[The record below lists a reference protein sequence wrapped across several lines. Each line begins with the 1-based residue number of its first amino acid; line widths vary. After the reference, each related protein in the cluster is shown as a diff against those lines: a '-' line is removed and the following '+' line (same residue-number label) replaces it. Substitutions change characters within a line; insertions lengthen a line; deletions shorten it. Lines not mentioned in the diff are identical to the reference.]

1 MSEYNTASVKTVSDA
16 IKRKRKKQ
24 RKSTFRK
31 WFVRFLIVLI
41 VSASVYGLYKLDQ
54 SMLFRVKAIQVS
66 NNHVLSENQ
75 IIEAFDISLN
85 DRTWLIHSFLLKN
98 QVSDYKSIE
107 SFEITKKNNI
117 VLIHVNEYDV
127 VGYKGNH
134 LMLENGELITINEFN
149 QHYVLKVPEI
159 IGFNDQELTI
169 RLAESLALL
178 NPEIR
183 MIVSS
188 VTQKETTYDEAQI
201 WMLLADKKQVFSDF
215 RSVELLNNYPLFVDQ
230 IADGNNCIY
239 LDYTSSSA
247 RSSVC
252 E

>member
-16 IKRKRKKQ
+16 IKRKRKKR

-31 WFVRFLIVLI
+31 WFVRVLLVLI
-41 VSASVYGLYKLDQ
+41 FSASMVGVYKLDQ

-75 IIEAFDISLN
+75 IVDAFDISLN
-85 DRTWLIHSFLLKN
+85 DRTWLIHAFLLKN
-98 QVSDYKSIE
+98 QITNYKSIE

-117 VLIHVNEYDV
+117 VLIQVNEYDV
-127 VGYKGNH
+127 VGYKDEY
-134 LMLENGELITINEFN
+134 LMVENGELISITDFN

-159 IGFNDQELTI
+159 IGFDDEELSN
-169 RLAESLALL
+169 RLAQSLALL

-183 MIVSS
+183 MIISS

-201 WMLLADKKQVFSDF
+201 WMLLADRKQVFSDF

-247 RSSVC
+247 RSSIC

>member
-1 MSEYNTASVKTVSDA
+1 MSEYNTASVKTVSEA

-31 WFVRFLIVLI
+31 WFVRFLIVSFI
-41 VSASVYGLYKLDQ
+41 SASVYGLYKLDE
-54 SMLFRVKAIQVS
+54 SMLFRVKSIRVS
-66 NNHVLSENQ
+66 NNHVLSEKQ

-85 DRTWLIHSFLLKN
+85 DRTWLIHSFLLEN
-98 QVSDYKSIE
+98 QIADYKSIE

-117 VLIHVNEYDV
+117 VLIQVNEYDV
-127 VGYKGNH
+127 VGYKGDN
-134 LMLENGELITINEFN
+134 LLIENGDFISINDFN

-159 IGFNDQELTI
+159 IGFDDQELTN
-169 RLAESLALL
+169 RLAESLMLL

-183 MIVSS
+183 MIIAS

-201 WMLLADKKQVFSDF
+201 WMLLTDKKQVFSDF